1 MGWIKLRKKEI
12 KNGVIYYYYQ
22 VELDGDW
29 GILFVNPNTEQ
40 CGWEKL
46 ASGETVEWDYMRS
59 KGYLRMFQYAER
71 NYYPE
76 TDMIACG

>member
-12 KNGVIYYYYQ
+12 KDDVIYYYYQ
-22 VELDGDW
+22 VELNGEW
-29 GILFVNPNTEQ
+29 GILFVNTTTGQ

-46 ASGETVEWDYMRS
+46 AGGETSDWDYMRQ
-59 KGYLRMFQYAER
+59 KGYLRILQYAR
-71 NYYPE
+71 DNNYPE